1 MATNQDQAARIYV
14 PQYRNILST
23 VFNAKAAFRGALAPL
38 QTLDGIQNN
47 AKAFSVKTSATPV
60 VIGDDYL
67 TGANDGGF
75 GNASGKK
82 SRFGDLTEVIY
93 QDTDVP
99 YDYELTI
106 HEGIDR
112 YTVNNDL
119 NAALADRFNLQSIAQ
134 TRKVNVR
141 TGKFLSDNAGHS
153 ETLADFTEANVKTL
167 FNTVDTYYTDL
178 EVDAQITVYLKS
190 ELYNAVLDMAST
202 TSAKGSSISLD
213 ENKLLKYKDFVLVKT
228 PAKYFQTGVLAIFS
242 PDGIVIPFI
251 GISTARTVETEDFDG
266 VKLQAAAKGGTYA
279 LDDNKKAIV
288 KVTSTE
294 M

>member
-47 AKAFSVKTSATPV
+47 AKAFSVKTNATPV

-75 GNASGKK
+75 GNATGKK

-93 QDTDVP
+93 EDTDVN

-141 TGKFLSDNAGHS
+141 TGKFLSDNAGHA
-153 ETLADFTEANVKTL
+153 ETLDDFTETNVKAL
-167 FNTVDTYYTDL
+167 FNKIDTYYTDL
-178 EVDAQITVYLKS
+178 EVDAQVTVYLKS
-190 ELYNAVLDMAST
+190 ELYNAIVDMASN
-202 TSAKGSSISLD
+202 TSAKGSSVSLD
-213 ENKLLKYKDFVLVKT
+213 TNGLLKYKDFILEKT
-228 PAKYFQTGVLAIFS
+228 ASKYFQTGVLAIFS
-242 PDGIVIPFI
+242 PDGIVIPLLV
-251 GISTARTVETEDFDG
+251 SLLLVQLKLRTLMVLNYKPLPKVE
-266 VKLQAAAKGGTYA
+266 L
-279 LDDNKKAIV
+279 
-288 KVTSTE
+288 
-294 M
+294 MH

>member
-47 AKAFSVKTSATPV
+47 AKAFSVKTNATPV

-75 GNASGKK
+75 GDASGEK

-93 QDTDVP
+93 QDTDVN

-141 TGKFLSDNAGHS
+141 TGKFLSDNAGHP
-153 ETLADFTEANVKTL
+153 ETLADFTEANVKAL
-167 FNTVDTYYTDL
+167 FNKIDAYYTEL
-178 EVDAQITVYLKS
+178 EVDAQITVYLRS
-190 ELYNAVLDMAST
+190 ELYNAIVDMASN
-202 TSAKGSSISLD
+202 TSAKGSSVSLD
-213 ENKLLKYKDFVLVKT
+213 TNGLLKYKDFILEKT
-228 PAKYFQTGVLAIFS
+228 ADKYFQTGVLAIFS
-242 PDGIVIPFI
+242 PDGIVIPFV

-266 VKLQAAAKGGTYA
+266 VKLQAAAKGGTYV

-288 KVTSTE
+288 KVTNVGV
-294 M
+294 